1 MIFYSVS
8 IRCIGEHYMNLMKKY
23 YEIITK
29 LMEDII
35 RDESEK
41 IGKACEIIAESLIND
56 GIIHVF
62 GAGHSAMVG
71 EELFYRAGGLVP
83 VYPLL
88 GSDIN
93 LSSGA
98 FRSTMMESVKGYG
111 EIIVKDHGVSEN
123 DVVIIVSTSGV
134 NQFPVEVAIYS
145 KQVGAKTIGITSIE
159 YSRSLKPKNT
169 FGKHLFEV
177 VDVAIDNHVPRG
189 DAILEIEGIE
199 VKVSPVSTIL
209 NSFIVNSI
217 VAGVVEKM
225 VSKNIKPPIWISAH
239 LPGAMD
245 WNRALALKYR
255 SRIPYLR

>member
-1 MIFYSVS
+1 MIFISVS
-8 IRCIGEHYMNLMKKY
+8 TCRIGEYYMDLMREY
-23 YEIITK
+23 YVIITK

-35 RDESEK
+35 RDESKK
-41 IGKACEIIAESLIND
+41 IDKASEIIAESLVND

-62 GAGHSAMVG
+62 GAGHSAMSG

-93 LSSGA
+93 LSGGA
-98 FRSTMMESVKGYG
+98 FKSTMMESVKGYG

-145 KQVGAKTIGITSIE
+145 RQVGAKTIGITSIQ
-159 YSRSLKPKNT
+159 YSKSLEPKNS
-169 FGKHLFEV
+169 FKKHLFEV
-177 VDVAIDNHVPRG
+177 VDIAIDNHVPRG
-189 DAILEIEGIE
+189 DAVLEIEGVE

-217 VAGVVEKM
+217 VASVVKKM
-225 VSKNIKPPIWISAH
+225 ASKNIKPPIWISAH
-239 LPGAMD
+239 LPGAME
-245 WNRALALKYR
+245 WNRNLALKYR